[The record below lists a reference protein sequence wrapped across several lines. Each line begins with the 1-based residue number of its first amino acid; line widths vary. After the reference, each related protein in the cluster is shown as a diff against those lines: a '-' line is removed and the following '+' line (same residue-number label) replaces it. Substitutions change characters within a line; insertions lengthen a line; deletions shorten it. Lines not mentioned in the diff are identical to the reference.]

1 LASLLDGKLLAA
13 MPSSSLSAVQGRS
26 IDPLTK
32 GLNASKD
39 LSLPEKR
46 KRGVLRTLFET
57 LGDPNRCP
65 DGWSAYISG
74 HSQGGAFAT
83 MATLTVARQTR
94 FRSPVPY
101 SFAAPRAGDP
111 QFAISRG
118 IVKFLLQWSAALLDL
133 QCTFP
138 GPPQARPSPN
148 RDIALQNRI
157 AKMAFA
163 QDTKSLSNATV
174 DMFYLGQLL

>member
-1 LASLLDGKLLAA
+1 VITVYNGETELSIQP
-13 MPSSSLSAVQGRS
+13 PSSH
-26 IDPLTK
+26 PLTAPVHPPERVTGPPELHHSK
-32 GLNASKD
+32 GRY
-39 LSLPEKR
+39 R

-57 LGDPNRCP
+57 LGDPNRCH

-74 HSQGGAFAT
+74 HSQGGALAT